1 MSHHD
6 LEKINA
12 LLTRAGAV
20 AAGRVDWFA
29 VIDSTNTW
37 LLRQPDAHA
46 RVCIAEWQSAGR
58 GRRGRVWSAPASGA
72 VLLSVGWRM
81 PSAAGGGLSL
91 VSGLAALDALR
102 KLGVDCIG
110 LKWPNDVVAVA
121 DSGDGGGDGGGD
133 TGDGAAT
140 TVIGKLGGIL
150 TELNGDRGVIGMG
163 INVAAATSPTPA
175 LSPSPT
181 PSPTPSPS
189 PTSSPSPSPSP
200 SPTPSLSP
208 TPSPSPESPHELSRI
223 DLHSLGFRL
232 DRDRLAAELIISHCD
247 YLRRFCAAGL
257 PAFVDEWN
265 AAHAY
270 RDRSVTVKLPAE
282 SLQGVARGIDV
293 DGALLIDCTGARR
306 RVFSGEATLRAVD
319 SAA

>member
-20 AAGRVDWFA
+20 AAGRVDWFE

-46 RVCIAEWQSAGR
+46 RVCLAEWQSAGR
-58 GRRGRVWSAPASGA
+58 GRRGRVWCAPVSGA
-72 VLLSVGWRM
+72 VLLSIGWHLDG
-81 PSAAGGGLSL
+81 AAGGGLSL

-121 DSGDGGGDGGGD
+121 NYGGGRGDDSG
-133 TGDGAAT
+133 GA

-150 TELNGDRGVIGMG
+150 TELSGDRGVIGMG
-163 INVAAATSPTPA
+163 INVAAATSPV
-175 LSPSPT
+175 
-181 PSPTPSPS
+181 
-189 PTSSPSPSPSP
+189 SSPSPAP
-200 SPTPSLSP
+200 SPT
-208 TPSPSPESPHELSRI
+208 PESPHELSRI
-223 DLHSLGFRL
+223 DLHSLGFAI

-270 RDRSVTVKLPAE
+270 RDRAVTVKLPAE
-282 SLQGVARGIDV
+282 SLRGVARGIDV
-293 DGALLIDCTGARR
+293 DGALLIDCGGARR